1 MRSAPAWK
9 GQVIEI
15 CVTEITK
22 CCITGTFLGNT
33 GVPYEAYFDPRDE
46 WNSNLPVDL
55 KIGDHIKGVVDE
67 IYGNVDVYLNYQKM
81 IEREKEQKRTDEDMK
96 HCHWQCDTIPS
107 LELSVNQSIKEQE
120 AQKEFFHV
128 PVKGYMT
135 YIKEAD
141 KYLFVTENSLMI
153 SAKDTEII
161 DDEKEYYAMW
171 CFAYASGYLS
181 ECQSIWNDEYKSEI
195 NWKFEDIVPEEGKGK
210 YNLSQHLL
218 RKEFETGHVLVKYN
232 STHKQYQ
239 IYHQD
244 NQMHEIAEDSLIL
257 IGAPAL
263 YIEHTKF
270 SAGNHS
276 SRKSDKT
283 NKTML
288 YLENPFYYNR
298 IAFNKKI
305 DDYNFELLHELMIYG
320 ILANN
325 LKAEECAQYNMLCRE
340 VYADFLEKQEMAE
353 DYISERAKEQIE
365 IEFAA
370 KLCYYINSNGNVL
383 LSGYK
388 EHGFYNA
395 NEQDVIY
402 VDYQESVKIEQ
413 VRKKQLAD
421 EMAYLRKKDL
431 QKYLRD
437 RYDAYPGQRVEAQY
451 GYDDDAIESSP
462 EYWEDIYDGVDD

>member
-1 MRSAPAWK
+1 M
-9 GQVIEI
+9 
-15 CVTEITK
+15 
-22 CCITGTFLGNT
+22 
-33 GVPYEAYFDPRDE
+33 
-46 WNSNLPVDL
+46 
-55 KIGDHIKGVVDE
+55 
-67 IYGNVDVYLNYQKM
+67 
-81 IEREKEQKRTDEDMK
+81 
-96 HCHWQCDTIPS
+96 
-107 LELSVNQSIKEQE
+107 
-120 AQKEFFHV
+120 
-128 PVKGYMT
+128 
-135 YIKEAD
+135 
-141 KYLFVTENSLMI
+141 
-153 SAKDTEII
+153 
-161 DDEKEYYAMW
+161 
-171 CFAYASGYLS
+171 S

-195 NWKFEDIVPEEGKGK
+195 NWKFEDIVSEEGKGK
-210 YNLSQHLL
+210 HNLSQHLL

-270 SAGNHS
+270 SAGNQS
-276 SRKSDKT
+276 SRKSD
-283 NKTML
+283 KTML

-305 DDYNFELLHELMIYG
+305 DDYNFELLHALMIYG

-353 DYISERAKEQIE
+353 DYISKRAKEQIE
-365 IEFAA
+365 IEFAS
-370 KLCYYINSNGNVL
+370 KLCYYINSNGNVF

-388 EHGFYNA
+388 ENGFYNA
-395 NEQDVIY
+395 NEQDVIH
-402 VDYQESVKIEQ
+402 VDYQESVEIEQ

-437 RYDAYPGQRVEAQY
+437 RYDAYPGQGVEAQY